1 MTDIYVANRAG
12 SGQVAQWMSEAIGH
26 FQANRLQEAD
36 GLCRRMAEAEPG
48 NAAIFNLWAAVL
60 LQGGQPDG
68 ATQLLARAI
77 ELDGGQRE
85 YHHNLGNIL
94 REMGRP
100 GEAETYFRTA
110 LRLAPQAVDSCFE
123 LGLCLLDLGRPAD
136 AAAFFKAAVV
146 FAPGVTDGYFRLGVC
161 ELQIRANPAAIANFR
176 YALRCQPDLSD
187 AHTNLGIVLREEG
200 AVGPSVEEFRRSLVL
215 RPDDPFIV
223 DNYGNAL
230 QDLDQ
235 EEQRIGVIERA
246 VQLAPFHAEP
256 HYTLAMLDTYER
268 GDWRLEALER
278 LAGYLPQLSPES
290 QVFTHFALSKV
301 YEDFGDKEQSFRH
314 QVEAN
319 AIKRSLSEY
328 NETSYLRGVR
338 RIKAAFTPEVIAKAG
353 GSGTTSDLPIFIVG
367 MARSGST
374 LIEQILAS
382 HPAVFGAGELPNFPL
397 LARELGTQG
406 NRFPEFV
413 AEMTDEDFKRIGST
427 YLEQLRAK
435 APKARHIVDKLP
447 ENYRMMGLIHC
458 ALPGAKIVHSRRD
471 AIDTCLS
478 IYSKLFT
485 GDLPYSY
492 KLDEIGRYWRAYDE
506 LMQHWRAVLPP
517 GSFYDLD
524 YEKLVA
530 DQEGETRKLLE
541 FCGVEW
547 NDAVLQFHKTKRLV
561 RTASS
566 AQVKKPLYA
575 SSVGRWRP
583 APEQLAPLMA
593 GLAGR

>member
-1 MTDIYVANRAG
+1 MTDIYVSNRAG

-48 NAAIFNLWAAVL
+48 NAEIFNLWAAVL
-60 LQGGQPDG
+60 LLG
-68 ATQLLARAI
+68 RAI
-77 ELDGGQRE
+77 ELNGGQRE

-94 REMGRP
+94 REMGRFD
-100 GEAETYFRTA
+100 EAAACFHTA

-123 LGLCLLDLGRPAD
+123 LGLTLLDLGRPAD
-136 AAAFFKAAVV
+136 ALPLFKAAVV
-146 FAPGVTDGYFRLGVC
+146 FAPGVTDGYFRLAVC
-161 ELQIRANPAAIANFR
+161 ELQIRANAAAIANCR

-187 AHTNLGIVLREEG
+187 AHTNLGILLREEG
-200 AVGPSVEEFRRSLVL
+200 EVAKSVEEFRRSLVL
-215 RPDDPFIV
+215 RPDDAFIA
-223 DNYGNAL
+223 DNFGNAL
-230 QDLDQ
+230 RDSEQD
-235 EEQRIGVIERA
+235 EKGVAVIERA
-246 VQLAPFHAEP
+246 VRLAPFHAEF
-256 HYTLAMLDTYER
+256 HHTLAMTNTYQR
-268 GDWRLEALER
+268 GDWRVDALQT
-278 LAGYLPQLSPES
+278 LAAFLPQLSPED
-290 QVFTHFALSKV
+290 QLHTHFALAKV
-301 YEDFGDKEQSFRH
+301 YEDFGEGEQSFRH

-338 RIKAAFTPEVIAKAG
+338 RIKAAFTPDVIAKHG
-353 GSGTTSDLPIFIVG
+353 GSGEPSDLPIFVVG

-382 HPAVFGAGELPNFPL
+382 HPAVFGAGELPNLPL
-397 LARELGTQG
+397 LARELGPEQG
-406 NRFPEFV
+406 SHFPEFV
-413 AEMTDEDFKRIGST
+413 AQMETADFKRVGAT

-435 APKARHIVDKLP
+435 APKARRIVDKLP
-447 ENYRMMGLIHC
+447 ENYRMMGLINC
-458 ALPGAKIVHSRRD
+458 ALPGAKIIHSRRD
-471 AIDTCLS
+471 AVDTCLS

-492 KLDEIGRYWRAYDE
+492 RLDEIGRYWHAYDE
-506 LMQHWRAVLPP
+506 LMAHWRAVLPP

-541 FCGVEW
+541 FCGLEW
-547 NDAVLQFHKTKRLV
+547 SDSVLEFHKTKRKV
-561 RTASS
+561 RTASEI
-566 AQVKKPLYA
+566 QVKKPLYS

-583 APEQLAPLMA
+583 SAEQLAPLMA
-593 GLAGR
+593 GLAGN